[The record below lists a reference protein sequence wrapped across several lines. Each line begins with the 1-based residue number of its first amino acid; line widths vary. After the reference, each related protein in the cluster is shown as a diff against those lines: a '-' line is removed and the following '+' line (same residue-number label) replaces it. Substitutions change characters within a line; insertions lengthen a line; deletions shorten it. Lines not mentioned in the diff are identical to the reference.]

1 MAVVLLTYNK
11 YEYTYSWTVFG
22 NTFRSWACLGMYAGI
37 LSPPPPS
44 QHHFQCSSEN
54 CQTVE
59 ITITKILVYN
69 NNVRDIN
76 LKLSL

>member
-37 LSPPPPS
+37 LSLLPPPPPLPRLPNTI
-44 QHHFQCSSEN
+44 FN
-54 CQTVE
+54 VLPKTV
-59 ITITKILVYN
+59 
-69 NNVRDIN
+69 
-76 LKLSL
+76 KL